1 MLSAAVAGLALSAVP
16 AAADDFSPAT
26 VFQPAY
32 RQAIDSRCPDA
43 RKDADA
49 IGADPMTV
57 PLATVADSYKTFL
70 ACARLSRLPAAS
82 DRTTYAELAAA
93 TSAYLIAIRTSG
105 QQAQQGLTFA
115 KQIDEQIVPPPQ
127 PGSGSVYG
135 DSADMEVSA
144 DDPNAGNWAID
155 PRALKKLAVSL
166 HGAIVAHQ
174 SAGSGAPAAV
184 TLKAGVS

>member
-1 MLSAAVAGLALSAVP
+1 MKRFSFRMLSAAVAGLALSAVP

-70 ACARLSRLPAAS
+70 ACARLGRLPGAR
-82 DRTTYAELAAA
+82 DRTTYAELGPAGA
-93 TSAYLIAIRTSG
+93 TG
-105 QQAQQGLTFA
+105 AQLR
-115 KQIDEQIVPPPQ
+115 K
-127 PGSGSVYG
+127 
-135 DSADMEVSA
+135 AD
-144 DDPNAGNWAID
+144 
-155 PRALKKLAVSL
+155 
-166 HGAIVAHQ
+166 
-174 SAGSGAPAAV
+174 
-184 TLKAGVS
+184 